1 MGAGHLSG
9 MSAYLTP
16 AVLRRLCLSSGL
28 FQDSSFDA
36 GAIGDVTAS
45 GAGLGTLRAARESRP
60 WDAFAVRVECVTG
73 GELNDDVAP
82 NPGQQPTFRV
92 SLDGQSYDLPRE
104 PDRAGQVVSLQ
115 GGFSL
120 QLRNGTAGAPVTL
133 GTGDAALVVTPRR
146 AGASLQVSV
155 GSALGLQGAA
165 TGSLIL
171 TVTNT
176 TTAAQAAAYVA
187 TQSAAG
193 TWISVAAGGDGSG
206 TVQAAGRTALPFVS
220 FPAGALWSFSTA
232 ASPDLIDA
240 IEVASAIADGYFA
253 AVWRL
258 PLSGWGKDV
267 EQRVGE
273 LARWHLLTKRG
284 MDPGQDVGRFDP
296 MARTGGPGT
305 YRWLQDVAA
314 GLVRPRGIVQA
325 TPPAPAFPDIVEPI
339 DYLTADGG
347 GLGL

>member
-1 MGAGHLSG
+1 

-28 FQDSSFDA
+28 FQDSSFDP
-36 GAIGDVTAS
+36 GTIGDVTAS

-60 WDAFAVRVECVTG
+60 WDAFNVRVECVTG

-92 SLDGQSYDLPRE
+92 SLDGGQSYDLPRE
-104 PDRAGQVVSLQ
+104 PDRAGQVLSKP

-120 QLRNGTAGAPVTL
+120 QLRNGAAGAPVTL

-146 AGASLQVSV
+146 AGASLQVAV
-155 GSALGLQGAA
+155 GAALGLQGAE
-165 TGSLIL
+165 TGALTL
-171 TVTNT
+171 TVGSA

-187 TQSAAG
+187 AQSAAG
-193 TWISVAAGGDGSG
+193 TWASVIAGGDGSG
-206 TVQAAGRTALPFVS
+206 AVQAAARTALPFVS

-232 ASPDLIDA
+232 ASPDLLEA
-240 IEVASAIADGYFA
+240 IEVAGAIADGYFA

-284 MDPGQDVGRFDP
+284 MDPGQDVARFDP
-296 MARTGGPGT
+296 NARTGGPGT
-305 YRWLQDVAA
+305 CRWLQDVAA
-314 GLVRPRGIVQA
+314 GLVRPRGIIQA
-325 TPPAPAFPDIVEPI
+325 TPPAPAFPDIVEPV
-339 DYLTADGG
+339 DYLSADGG